1 MGIHR
6 FALATALAT
15 FLLLVAGGLVST
27 TESGL
32 ACPDW
37 PLCEGQYFPK
47 MAGGKLF
54 EHGHRLVAA
63 TVAVLTFSLC
73 FLLLKYRRRDKTL
86 VGLGVFAAVL
96 VVIQALLG
104 ALTVKLRLPPWVS
117 SLHQATAMGFFCLVT
132 SLAFL
137 TRQRLSSSVRDD
149 SGPGQFRQR
158 LGWATLAVILL
169 TYLQIVAGA
178 VMRHVRA
185 GLACGYDFPL
195 CQGHVWPLGMHW
207 GVQVHMLH
215 RMGGVLVGIAVV
227 ALSLWIWRQRVQVR
241 GLRLL
246 SAVAAVMVLIQI
258 SLGAAVIFTSRELVT
273 MTLHSSLGAALLAT
287 LVSLYWVS
295 NPSRVNS
302 TLSMPSDPAATGSRK
317 AA

>member
-1 MGIHR
+1 MGVHR
-6 FALATALAT
+6 FAVATALAT

-86 VGLGVFAAVL
+86 VGLGIFAAVL
-96 VVIQALLG
+96 VVVQALFG
-104 ALTVKLRLPPWVS
+104 AMTVKLRLPPWVS
-117 SLHQATAMGFFCLVT
+117 SLHQATAMAFFCLVT

-137 TRQRLSSSVRDD
+137 TRQRLSSSVRD
-149 SGPGQFRQR
+149 PGQFRKR
-158 LGWATLAVILL
+158 LGWITLAVISV

-195 CQGHVWPLGMHW
+195 CQGHIWPLGMHW
-207 GVQVHMLH
+207 GVQLHMLH

-227 ALSLWIWRQRVQVR
+227 LLSLWIWRHPVQVR
-241 GLRLL
+241 GLRFL
-246 SAVAAVMVLIQI
+246 SAAAAVMVLIQI
-258 SLGAAVIFTSRELVT
+258 NLGAAIIFTSRELVT

-302 TLSMPSDPAATGSRK
+302 TLSLQSHRAAAGSLEPA
-317 AA
+317 

>member
-1 MGIHR
+1 MGVHR
-6 FALATALAT
+6 FAVATALAT
-15 FLLLVAGGLVST
+15 FLLLVAGGLVSS

-47 MAGGKLF
+47 MAGGKFF

-63 TVAVLTFSLC
+63 TVAVLNISLC

-86 VGLGVFAAVL
+86 VGLGIFAAVL
-96 VVIQALLG
+96 VVVQALLG

-117 SLHQATAMGFFCLVT
+117 SLHQATAMAFFCLVT

-137 TRQRLSSSVRDD
+137 TRQRLSSSVRD
-149 SGPGQFRQR
+149 PGQFRR
-158 LGWATLAVILL
+158 RMGWMTLAVTSV

-195 CQGHVWPLGMHW
+195 CQGHIWPLGMHW
-207 GVQVHMLH
+207 GVQLHMLH
-215 RMGGVLVGIAVV
+215 RVGGVLVGIAVV
-227 ALSLWIWRQRVQVR
+227 TLSLWIWRQPFQVR
-241 GLRLL
+241 GLRFL
-246 SAVAAVMVLIQI
+246 SAAAAVMVLIQI

-273 MTLHSSLGAALLAT
+273 MTFHSSLGAALLAT

-295 NPSRVNS
+295 NPSRVDS
-302 TLSMPSDPAATGSRK
+302 TLSLQSHRAAAG
-317 AA
+317 

>member
-1 MGIHR
+1 MGVHR
-6 FALATALAT
+6 FAVATALTT

-63 TVAVLTFSLC
+63 TVAVLMFSLC

-86 VGLGVFAAVL
+86 VGLGIFAAVL
-96 VVIQALLG
+96 VVVQALLG
-104 ALTVKLRLPPWVS
+104 AMTVKLRLPPWVS
-117 SLHQATAMGFFCLVT
+117 SLHQATAMAFFCLVT

-137 TRQRLSSSVRDD
+137 TRQRLNSSACD
-149 SGPGQFRQR
+149 PGQFRKR
-158 LGWATLAVILL
+158 LGWMTLAVISV

-195 CQGHVWPLGMHW
+195 CQGHIWPLGLHL

-227 ALSLWIWRQRVQVR
+227 LLSLWIWRHPVQVR
-241 GLRLL
+241 GLRFL
-246 SAVAAVMVLIQI
+246 SAAAAVMVLIQI

-302 TLSMPSDPAATGSRK
+302 TLSLQSHRATAGSLEPA
-317 AA
+317 

>member
-1 MGIHR
+1 MGVHR
-6 FALATALAT
+6 FAVTTALAT

-63 TVAVLTFSLC
+63 TVAVLTLSLC
-73 FLLLKYRRRDKTL
+73 FLLLKHRRRDKTL
-86 VGLGVFAAVL
+86 VRLGVFAVVL
-96 VVIQALLG
+96 VVVQALLG

-117 SLHQATAMGFFCLVT
+117 SLHQATAMAFFCLVT
-132 SLAFL
+132 SLAFI
-137 TRQRLSSSVRDD
+137 TRQRLSSSVREIG
-149 SGPGQFRQR
+149 SVGEFQKR
-158 LGWATLAVILL
+158 LGWMTLAVISV

-195 CQGHVWPLGMHW
+195 CRGQIWPLGTHW
-207 GVQVHMLH
+207 GVQVHLLH

-227 ALSLWIWRQRVQVR
+227 TLSLWIWRHPAHVR

-246 SAVAAVMVLIQI
+246 SATAAATVLIQI
-258 SLGAAVIFTSRELVT
+258 SLGVAVIFTSRELVT
-273 MTLHSSLGAALLAT
+273 MTLHSSLGAALLAM

-295 NPSRVNS
+295 NPSRGDS
-302 TLSMPSDPAATGSRK
+302 TVSLHSHPAAAGSLEP
-317 AA
+317 A

>member
-1 MGIHR
+1 MGVHR
-6 FALATALAT
+6 FAVATALAT

-86 VGLGVFAAVL
+86 VGLGIFAAVL
-96 VVIQALLG
+96 VVVQALFG
-104 ALTVKLRLPPWVS
+104 AMTVKLRLPPWVS
-117 SLHQATAMGFFCLVT
+117 SLHQATAMAFFCLVT

-137 TRQRLSSSVRDD
+137 TRQRLSSSVRD
-149 SGPGQFRQR
+149 PGQFRKR
-158 LGWATLAVILL
+158 LGWITLAVISV

-195 CQGHVWPLGMHW
+195 CQGHIWPLGMHW
-207 GVQVHMLH
+207 GVQLHMLH

-227 ALSLWIWRQRVQVR
+227 MLSLWIWRHPVQVR
-241 GLRLL
+241 GLRFL
-246 SAVAAVMVLIQI
+246 SAAAAVMVLIQI

-302 TLSMPSDPAATGSRK
+302 TLSLQSHRAAAGSLEPA
-317 AA
+317 

>member
-1 MGIHR
+1 MGVHR
-6 FALATALAT
+6 FAVATALAT

-86 VGLGVFAAVL
+86 VGLGIFAAVL
-96 VVIQALLG
+96 VVVQALFG
-104 ALTVKLRLPPWVS
+104 AMTVKLRLPPWVS
-117 SLHQATAMGFFCLVT
+117 SVHQATAMAFFCLVT

-137 TRQRLSSSVRDD
+137 TRQRLSSSVRD
-149 SGPGQFRQR
+149 PGQFRKR
-158 LGWATLAVILL
+158 LGWITLAVISV

-195 CQGHVWPLGMHW
+195 CQGHIWPLGMHW
-207 GVQVHMLH
+207 GVQLHMLH

-227 ALSLWIWRQRVQVR
+227 LLSLWIWRHPVQVR
-241 GLRLL
+241 GLRFL
-246 SAVAAVMVLIQI
+246 SAAAAVMVLIQI
-258 SLGAAVIFTSRELVT
+258 NLGAAIIFTSRELVT

-302 TLSMPSDPAATGSRK
+302 TLSLQSHRAAAGSLEPA
-317 AA
+317 